1 MKFFKKY
8 LCCILFV
15 NLFLFYSC
23 AFRDEN
29 KLNFENGIGEFD
41 KDTIYMRSNIPE
53 NLPKKSRER
62 KDTLIIGIPSASEIF
77 NPLFAISSNDVDIN
91 DSMWSPILEINGYG
105 EVVDGIAYMPEVIED
120 EKMYLFTLKENLKW
134 QDGVPL
140 TSKDI
145 EFTFKVIMDKSYTGT
160 FDRENFD
167 ILNWKNYRDGVS
179 EKIDGFNVID
189 DRRFSIKFNSLDAKK
204 NYYFERIKPIA
215 FHVYGKDYVQ
225 GGASELEKF
234 NKTPFGNGAYKFVKY
249 IDGEEI
255 RLIANENY
263 HKGVANIKNLVFRF
277 VNDTN
282 QLSLIENGDID
293 IIRKGVLAIY
303 DNLKLINNMGF
314 VEAAITDYLGYG
326 YLAINHAEPIMQDKN
341 LRKALSYGLDRNT
354 IVNVIFGNFGS
365 VVDIPQNT
373 NSWVYPR
380 SESFNKYPYD
390 PEKAKKILDLSGWKV
405 GVDGV
410 REKNG
415 KKLILKFLAS
425 VPNEVNDV
433 LIPIM
438 MENYEKIGV
447 KVLVEQL
454 EFKTLLQKQ
463 IDAKDGKFS
472 YHLAYL
478 FTPFANS
485 DPDPSARFSTTGASN
500 RISYSN
506 ERLDKLLKEALIEM
520 DNNKRKDLYEEIY
533 KEISDDL
540 PYIFLFEK
548 KNMDVYSSKVKGFE
562 NVSLY
567 RWFTKDLEK
576 LYFE

>member
-1 MKFFKKY
+1 MKFFRT
-8 LCCILFV
+8 CLFRV
-15 NLFLFYSC
+15 LFINLFLLHSC
-23 AFRDEN
+23 GFVGEG
-29 KLNFENGIGEFD
+29 KLNFENGIGKFD
-41 KDTIYMRSNIPE
+41 KDTIYMRASMPE
-53 NLPKKSRER
+53 NLPKKSRDR
-62 KDTLIIGIPSASEIF
+62 KDTLIIGMPSPSEIF
-77 NPLFAISSNDVDIN
+77 NPLFAVSSNDVDIN
-91 DSMWSPILEINGYG
+91 DSMWAPLLEIDGHG
-105 EVVDGIAYMPEVIED
+105 EVVDGIAYVPEVIED
-120 EKMYLFTLKENLKW
+120 EKTYLFTLRENLKW

-145 EFTFKVIMDKSYTGT
+145 EFTFKIIMDKTYPGT

-167 ILNWKNYRDGVS
+167 VLNWKDYRDGIS
-179 EKIDGFNVID
+179 DKINGFNVID
-189 DRRFSIKFNSLDAKK
+189 DRRFAVKFNSLDAKK

-215 FHVYGKDYVQ
+215 LHIYGKNYVQ
-225 GGASELEKF
+225 GRANELEKF

-249 IDGEEI
+249 VDGEEI

-263 HKGVANIKNLVFRF
+263 YKGIPKIKNLVFRI

-282 QLSLIENGDID
+282 QLSLIESGDID
-293 IIRKGVLAIY
+293 IIRKGVLAVY
-303 DNLKLINNMGF
+303 DNLKIINNMGF

-326 YLAINHAEPIMQDKN
+326 YIAINHSEPIMQDKN
-341 LRKALSYGLDRNT
+341 LRKALNYGLDRNT
-354 IVNVIFGNFGS
+354 IVDVAFGSFGS

-373 NSWVYPR
+373 NSWAYPKN
-380 SESFNKYPYD
+380 ESFNKYPYD
-390 PEKAKKILDLSGWKV
+390 PGKAIEILEELGWKV
-405 GVDGV
+405 GNDGI
-410 REKNG
+410 REKDG
-415 KKLILKFLAS
+415 IKLVLKFLAS
-425 VPNEVNDV
+425 APNEVNDV

-438 MENYEKIGV
+438 IDNYEKIGIKIV
-447 KVLVEQL
+447 VEQL
-454 EFKTLLQKQ
+454 ELKTLLQKQ
-463 IDAKDGKFS
+463 IDAKEGKFS

-500 RISYSN
+500 RTSYSN
-506 ERLDKLLKEALIEM
+506 QRLDKLLKEALMEL
-520 DNNKRKDLYEEIY
+520 DKDKRKDLYEEIY